1 VLRRYL
7 ARRLLVAI
15 PSLLIAS
22 LVVFALPRLIPGD
35 VVAMMLE
42 EKAYARDLAEMRA
55 KLGLDRPLHIQY
67 VEWLGR
73 VLRGDL
79 GESLW
84 TKRPVVEELARRL
97 PVTLELSLLA
107 TLFAVLIAV
116 PIGVV
121 SATRQDTVRDYA
133 ARSTAVLGLSI
144 PSFWL
149 ATLVIVLPAIWW
161 GWRPASGGFVE
172 FSQAP
177 LANLGSL
184 LLPALI
190 LGLASAAALMRLIR
204 GMLLEVL
211 RQDYVRTAWAKG
223 LREGVIV
230 LKHSLRNA
238 VIPVVTVLGIQ
249 IAQVLGG
256 TVVIETI
263 FGLPGVSRFLFDA
276 INQRDYPVIQGINL
290 VVVSLIVLIN
300 LAVDAVYAVLDPR
313 IRY

>member
-22 LVVFALPRLIPGD
+22 LFVFALPRLIPGD
-35 VVAMMLE
+35 VVALMLE
-42 EKAYARDLAEMRA
+42 EKAYARDLAELRA

-116 PIGVV
+116 PVGVV
-121 SATRQDTVRDYA
+121 SATRQDTLRDYA

-161 GWRPASGGFVE
+161 GWRPGSGFVE

-177 LANLGSL
+177 LANLASL
-184 LLPALI
+184 LLPAFI

-223 LREGVIV
+223 LREGVVV

-238 VIPVVTVLGIQ
+238 IIPVVTVLGIQ

-256 TVVIETI
+256 TVIIETI
-263 FGLPGVSRFLFDA
+263 FGLPGLSRFLFDA
-276 INQRDYPVIQGINL
+276 ISQRDYPVIQGINL
-290 VVVSLIVLIN
+290 IVVSLIVLIN
-300 LAVDAVYAVLDPR
+300 LAVDTVYALLDPR

>member
-1 VLRRYL
+1 MLRRYL
-7 ARRLLVAI
+7 ARRLLVAV

-22 LVVFALPRLIPGD
+22 LFVFALPRLLPGD

-42 EKAYARDLAEMRA
+42 EKAYARDLAELRA
-55 KLGLDRPLHIQY
+55 KLGLDRSLHIQY

-84 TKRPVVEELARRL
+84 TKRPVVDELARRL

-116 PIGVV
+116 PVGVV
-121 SATRQDTVRDYA
+121 SATRQDTLRDYA

-161 GWRPASGGFVE
+161 GWRPGSDFVE
-172 FSQAP
+172 FSRAP

-184 LLPALI
+184 LLPAFI

-223 LREGVIV
+223 LREGVVV

-256 TVVIETI
+256 TVIVETI
-263 FGLPGVSRFLFDA
+263 FGLPGLSRFLFDA
-276 INQRDYPVIQGINL
+276 ISQRDYPVIQGINL

-300 LAVDAVYAVLDPR
+300 LVVDTVYALLDPR